1 VGGIITLFRPA
12 RRACRDSDI
21 WLGLVLLFC
30 LVGLASFKLAFGA
43 PRPIAVIQASA
54 ASRENALR
62 NWNESVCGHAEQ
74 NRKCEPGLHLLLLQ
88 RSKAGIGMTRSIG
101 GLRKAR
107 PERSSQRLQRKTCG
121 ESRTSRQRWPATRIR
136 VAHSGGSSAGPRP
149 AEINRTEGR
158 VRLVR
163 VCRPVFVTV
172 FLAALWAN
180 AACGKADSGEN
191 AQ

>member
-30 LVGLASFKLAFGA
+30 LVGLASFKLAS
-43 PRPIAVIQASA
+43 VIQASA

>member
-107 PERSSQRLQRKTCG
+107 SERSSQRLQRKTCG
-121 ESRTSRQRWPATRIR
+121 ESRTNRQRWPPPRIR
-136 VAHSGGSSAGPRP
+136 VAHSGSWAGPRP
-149 AEINRTEGR
+149 AAINRTEGR

-163 VCRPVFVTV
+163 VCRAVFVTV